1 MKGEILDIVDKQG
14 KWWQARKAD
23 GTSGSALPSFP
34 PSSYHELTFFVQSHH
49 RIISNRSKNCTTLP
63 RHVSSPPSLSQY
75 QHPTLLWQNLE
86 FTIFTTSDIRIT
98 LQYLLMTQ
106 AMPNFTL
113 RLAPRSPIP
122 LIDYLTDISPRPL
135 ACTTATRAPRRAR
148 RTRCVYCTYTSC
160 CIPSILSLSSS
171 IDSLLAAAIC
181 R

>member
-1 MKGEILDIVDKQG
+1 M
-14 KWWQARKAD
+14 
-23 GTSGSALPSFP
+23 FP
-34 PSSYHELTFFVQSHH
+34 PHLSHT
-49 RIISNRSKNCTTLP
+49 I
-63 RHVSSPPSLSQY
+63 PPP
-75 QHPTLLWQNLE
+75 HPPVANLE

-113 RLAPRSPIP
+113 RLAPRSPIL

-171 IDSLLAAAIC
+171 KTLCWPWPFVDKLCESRRSHLAPTLQASVH
-181 R
+181 RTLSRF